1 MSFEEG
7 GDLASFAAI
16 AESTIANKEVSAET
30 VEEATDATKNQETTE
45 TKVEQE
51 AANNESSEEVTADPA
66 PTDQSEKTTEAGNSE
81 EVPEAAET
89 TENSTVQL
97 TSEQQRTYANLQP
110 IFLAMEMGQDAVQV
124 SQGEEQHQEA
134 TGSTTEEIEQQQQ
147 QAFIATSS
155 EHFTQSSQAASMLL
169 SNVVTTSGTEPPASL
184 ASILQ
189 DVVSGMQSGAGSVP
203 AAIITDPNSGSGSFL
218 IVNQNGVP
226 IVRPV
231 LVSNLPAGGVGP
243 GGAVSV
249 SAETLQVLTAGLHT
263 VDDGS
268 GGGQETV
275 TVDVGATEAEGATA
289 ATGEL
294 PVEATVDIG
303 ADAVAMV
310 AGAQTVSQAVTH
322 SGADLDEGEEAA
334 AALQKPMVAT
344 RNPTGKRKLSDGPRV
359 CGQCNK
365 SFKYPSDLKKHLQ
378 IHTDIKKFKCDD
390 CGRFFR
396 RLHQLN
402 VHQRIHSG
410 EKPYVCNRCGMAF
423 RHDSTVTMHIRTRH
437 DHLRPF
443 KCDECGSLF
452 GRLSHLKKH
461 IRKVCGDN
469 KNKEKPIAQCR
480 FCEVTF
486 PTKGDLRKHLLTCE
500 KKEAK
505 VKAKE
510 VTLHICD
517 ICNKEFASP
526 YNLRRHQLTHT
537 DEKPYQC
544 EVCNRQ
550 FKEKSS
556 LTKHIKRKHT
566 GVDQGSQTDETGE
579 QEDGYV
585 NVDVIA
591 ESAAASGVTM
601 ETEETVEAG
610 IAGESVEE
618 TSTVDASSL
627 IVADSQ
633 GGGQQVTEVV
643 QASGEV
649 EMATVELSLA
659 NGASG
664 HSHDASALQA
674 AVEALVSAS
683 QHQLAGAQEPMEE
696 GEASTGKEIFEG
708 VTSQD
713 AEGAAALMAV
723 YVPEVKPTEVNLQVE
738 YVQTTTE
745 GDQEMT
751 TTTAAA
757 TEEES

>member
-16 AESTIANKEVSAET
+16 AESTIASKEDEPTELAPKGEEDGQSSKEEEGATNQSSIDDTKNEKNA
-30 VEEATDATKNQETTE
+30 EEASCN
-45 TKVEQE
+45 
-51 AANNESSEEVTADPA
+51 
-66 PTDQSEKTTEAGNSE
+66 TEAISE
-81 EVPEAAET
+81 T
-89 TENSTVQL
+89 DGTSVQL
-97 TSEQQRTYANLQP
+97 TSEQERTYANLQP

-124 SQGEEQHQEA
+124 HQTEEQQHQEG
-134 TGSTTEEIEQQQQ
+134 TPEEMEQRQT
-147 QAFIATSS
+147 AFIATTS
-155 EHFTQSSQAASMLL
+155 EFTNTTQAASMLL
-169 SNVVTTSGTEPPASL
+169 SNVTTTGAEPPASL

-189 DVVSGMQSGAGSVP
+189 DVVSGMQSSSGSVP
-203 AAIITDPNSGSGSFL
+203 AAIITDPSSSSGSFL

-231 LVSNLPAGGVGP
+231 LVSNLPGGGVGAS
-243 GGAVSV
+243 GAVSV
-249 SAETLQVLTAGLHT
+249 SAETLQVLTAGLQA
-263 VDDGS
+263 VDDGTAGS
-268 GGGQETV
+268 AQETV
-275 TVDVGATEAEGATA
+275 AVDVGASTEGTSAG
-289 ATGEL
+289 GEL
-294 PVEATVDIG
+294 SVEATVDIG
-303 ADAVAMV
+303 GD
-310 AGAQTVSQAVTH
+310 TVTLVGGTQAVTQAVGDATTGLE
-322 SGADLDEGEEAA
+322 GAHEETAA
-334 AALQKPMVAT
+334 MQKPVAT
-344 RNPTGKRKLSDGPRV
+344 RTPTGKRKLSDGPRV
-359 CGQCNK
+359 CEQCNK

-410 EKPYVCNRCGMAF
+410 EKPYICPRCGMAF

-480 FCEVTF
+480 FCDVTF
-486 PTKGDLRKHLLTCE
+486 PTKGDLRKHLLNCE

-510 VTLHICD
+510 VTLHICE

-544 EVCNRQ
+544 DVCNRQ

-618 TSTVDASSL
+618 ASTVDASSL
-627 IVADSQ
+627 MSEGQ
-633 GGGQQVTEVV
+633 GNAEQVTEVV

-659 NGASG
+659 NAAAAAAAST

-683 QHQLAGAQEPMEE
+683 QHQMPGAQEAMEE
-696 GEASTGKEIFEG
+696 EEDSSSGKEIFDG

-723 YVPEVKPTEVNLQVE
+723 YVPEVKQTEVNLQVE
-738 YVQTTTE
+738 YVQTTE
-745 GDQEMT
+745 EDQEMVD
-751 TTTAAA
+751 
-757 TEEES
+757 EEEN

>member
-16 AESTIANKEVSAET
+16 AESTIASKEDEPSELAPKG
-30 VEEATDATKNQETTE
+30 EEDGQSSKEEEGAT
-45 TKVEQE
+45 
-51 AANNESSEEVTADPA
+51 NESSIEDTKNEKNAEEA
-66 PTDQSEKTTEAGNSE
+66 SCNTEAISE
-81 EVPEAAET
+81 T
-89 TENSTVQL
+89 DGTSVQL
-97 TSEQQRTYANLQP
+97 TSEQERTYANLQP

-124 SQGEEQHQEA
+124 HQTEEQQHQE
-134 TGSTTEEIEQQQQ
+134 GTTEEMEQRQT
-147 QAFIATSS
+147 AFIATTS
-155 EHFTQSSQAASMLL
+155 EFTNTTQAASMLL
-169 SNVVTTSGTEPPASL
+169 SNVTTTGAEPPASL

-189 DVVSGMQSGAGSVP
+189 DVVSGMQSSSGSVP
-203 AAIITDPNSGSGSFL
+203 AAIITDPSSSSGSFL

-231 LVSNLPAGGVGP
+231 LVSNLPGGGVGAS
-243 GGAVSV
+243 GAVSV
-249 SAETLQVLTAGLHT
+249 SAETLQVLTAGLQA
-263 VDDGS
+263 VDDGTAGS
-268 GGGQETV
+268 AQETV
-275 TVDVGATEAEGATA
+275 AVDVGASTEGTSAG
-289 ATGEL
+289 GEL
-294 PVEATVDIG
+294 SVEATVDIG
-303 ADAVAMV
+303 GD
-310 AGAQTVSQAVTH
+310 TVTLVGGTQAVTQAVGDATTGLE
-322 SGADLDEGEEAA
+322 GAHEETAA
-334 AALQKPMVAT
+334 MQKPVAT
-344 RNPTGKRKLSDGPRV
+344 RTPTGKRKLSDGPRV
-359 CGQCNK
+359 CEQCNK

-410 EKPYVCNRCGMAF
+410 EKPYICNRCGMAF

-480 FCEVTF
+480 FCDVTF
-486 PTKGDLRKHLLTCE
+486 PTKGDLRKHLLNCE

-510 VTLHICD
+510 VTLHICET
-517 ICNKEFASP
+517 CNKEFASP

-544 EVCNRQ
+544 DVCNRQ

-610 IAGESVEE
+610 IAGEGVEE
-618 TSTVDASSL
+618 ASTVDASSL
-627 IVADSQ
+627 MSEGQ
-633 GGGQQVTEVV
+633 GNAEQVTEVV

-659 NGASG
+659 NAAAAAAAST

-683 QHQLAGAQEPMEE
+683 QHQMPGAQEAMEE
-696 GEASTGKEIFEG
+696 EEDSSSGKEIFDG

-723 YVPEVKPTEVNLQVE
+723 YVPEVKQTEVNLQVE
-738 YVQTTTE
+738 YVQTTE
-745 GDQEMT
+745 EDQEMVD
-751 TTTAAA
+751 
-757 TEEES
+757 EEEN

>member
-16 AESTIANKEVSAET
+16 AESTIASKEDEPTELAPKGEEDGQSSKEEEGATNESGIDDT
-30 VEEATDATKNQETTE
+30 KNEKNAEEASCN
-45 TKVEQE
+45 
-51 AANNESSEEVTADPA
+51 
-66 PTDQSEKTTEAGNSE
+66 TEAISE
-81 EVPEAAET
+81 T
-89 TENSTVQL
+89 DGTSVQL
-97 TSEQQRTYANLQP
+97 TSEQERTYANLQP

-124 SQGEEQHQEA
+124 NQTEEQQHQE
-134 TGSTTEEIEQQQQ
+134 GTTEEMEQRQT
-147 QAFIATSS
+147 AFIATTS
-155 EHFTQSSQAASMLL
+155 EFTNTTQAASMLL
-169 SNVVTTSGTEPPASL
+169 SNVTTTGAEPPASL

-189 DVVSGMQSGAGSVP
+189 DVVSGMQSSSGSVP
-203 AAIITDPNSGSGSFL
+203 AAIITDPSSSSGSFL

-231 LVSNLPAGGVGP
+231 LVSNLPGGGVGAS
-243 GGAVSV
+243 GAVSV
-249 SAETLQVLTAGLHT
+249 SAETLQVLTAGLQA
-263 VDDGS
+263 VDDGTAGS
-268 GGGQETV
+268 AQETV
-275 TVDVGATEAEGATA
+275 AVDVGASTEGTSAG
-289 ATGEL
+289 GEL
-294 PVEATVDIG
+294 SVEATVDIG
-303 ADAVAMV
+303 GD
-310 AGAQTVSQAVTH
+310 TVTLVGGTQAVTQAVGDATTGLE
-322 SGADLDEGEEAA
+322 GAHEETAA
-334 AALQKPMVAT
+334 MQKPVAT
-344 RNPTGKRKLSDGPRV
+344 RTPTGKRKLSDGPRV
-359 CGQCNK
+359 CEQCNK

-443 KCDECGSLF
+443 KCNECGSLF

-480 FCEVTF
+480 FCDVTF
-486 PTKGDLRKHLLTCE
+486 PTKGDLRKHLLNCE

-510 VTLHICD
+510 VTLHICET
-517 ICNKEFASP
+517 CNKEFASP

-544 EVCNRQ
+544 DVCNRQ

-618 TSTVDASSL
+618 ASTVDASSL
-627 IVADSQ
+627 MSEGQ
-633 GGGQQVTEVV
+633 GNAEQVTEVV

-659 NGASG
+659 NAAAAAAASS

-683 QHQLAGAQEPMEE
+683 QHQMPGAQEAMEE
-696 GEASTGKEIFEG
+696 EEDSSSGKEIFDG

-723 YVPEVKPTEVNLQVE
+723 YVPEVKQTEVNLQVE
-738 YVQTTTE
+738 YVQTTE
-745 GDQEMT
+745 EDQEMVD
-751 TTTAAA
+751 
-757 TEEES
+757 EEEN

>member
-1 MSFEEG
+1 MIQKNEKN
-7 GDLASFAAI
+7 A
-16 AESTIANKEVSAET
+16 
-30 VEEATDATKNQETTE
+30 EEASCN
-45 TKVEQE
+45 
-51 AANNESSEEVTADPA
+51 
-66 PTDQSEKTTEAGNSE
+66 TEAISE
-81 EVPEAAET
+81 T
-89 TENSTVQL
+89 DGTSVQL
-97 TSEQQRTYANLQP
+97 TSEQERTYANLQP

-124 SQGEEQHQEA
+124 NQTEEQQHQE
-134 TGSTTEEIEQQQQ
+134 GTTEEMEQRQT
-147 QAFIATSS
+147 AFIATTS
-155 EHFTQSSQAASMLL
+155 EFTNTTQAASMLL
-169 SNVVTTSGTEPPASL
+169 SNVTTTGAEPPASL

-189 DVVSGMQSGAGSVP
+189 DVVSGMQSSSGSVP
-203 AAIITDPNSGSGSFL
+203 AAIITDPSSSSGSFL

-231 LVSNLPAGGVGP
+231 LVSNLPGGGVGAS
-243 GGAVSV
+243 GAVSV
-249 SAETLQVLTAGLHT
+249 SAETLQVLTAGLQA
-263 VDDGS
+263 VDDGTAGS
-268 GGGQETV
+268 AQETV
-275 TVDVGATEAEGATA
+275 AVDVGTSTEGTSAG
-289 ATGEL
+289 GEL
-294 PVEATVDIG
+294 SVEATVDIG
-303 ADAVAMV
+303 GD
-310 AGAQTVSQAVTH
+310 TVTLVGGTQAVTQAVGDATTGLE
-322 SGADLDEGEEAA
+322 GAHEETAA
-334 AALQKPMVAT
+334 MQKPVAT
-344 RNPTGKRKLSDGPRV
+344 RTPTGKRKLSDGPRV
-359 CGQCNK
+359 CEQCNK

-443 KCDECGSLF
+443 KCNECGSLF

-480 FCEVTF
+480 FCDVTF
-486 PTKGDLRKHLLTCE
+486 PTKGDLRKHLLNCE

-510 VTLHICD
+510 VTLHICET
-517 ICNKEFASP
+517 CNKEFASP

-544 EVCNRQ
+544 DVCNRQ

-618 TSTVDASSL
+618 ASTVDASSL
-627 IVADSQ
+627 MSEGQ
-633 GGGQQVTEVV
+633 GNAEQVTEVV

-659 NGASG
+659 NAAAAAAASS

-683 QHQLAGAQEPMEE
+683 QHQMPGAQEAMEE
-696 GEASTGKEIFEG
+696 EEDSSSGKEIFDG

-723 YVPEVKPTEVNLQVE
+723 YVPEVKQTEVNLQVE
-738 YVQTTTE
+738 YVQTTE
-745 GDQEMT
+745 EDQEMVD
-751 TTTAAA
+751 
-757 TEEES
+757 EEEN

>member
-16 AESTIANKEVSAET
+16 AESTIASKEDEPTELAPKG
-30 VEEATDATKNQETTE
+30 EEDGQSSKEEEGAT
-45 TKVEQE
+45 
-51 AANNESSEEVTADPA
+51 NESSIDDTKNEKNAEEA
-66 PTDQSEKTTEAGNSE
+66 SCNTEAISE
-81 EVPEAAET
+81 T
-89 TENSTVQL
+89 DGTSVQL
-97 TSEQQRTYANLQP
+97 TSEQERTYANLQP

-124 SQGEEQHQEA
+124 HQTEEQQHQEG
-134 TGSTTEEIEQQQQ
+134 TPEEMEQRQT
-147 QAFIATSS
+147 AFIATTS
-155 EHFTQSSQAASMLL
+155 EFTNTTQAASMLL
-169 SNVVTTSGTEPPASL
+169 SNVTTTGAEPPASL

-189 DVVSGMQSGAGSVP
+189 DVVSGMQSSSGSVP
-203 AAIITDPNSGSGSFL
+203 AAIITDPSSSSGSFL

-231 LVSNLPAGGVGP
+231 LVSNLPGGGVGAS
-243 GGAVSV
+243 GAVSV
-249 SAETLQVLTAGLHT
+249 SAETLQVLTAGLQA
-263 VDDGS
+263 VDDGTAGS
-268 GGGQETV
+268 AQETV
-275 TVDVGATEAEGATA
+275 AVDVGASTDGTSAG
-289 ATGEL
+289 GEL
-294 PVEATVDIG
+294 SVEATVDIG
-303 ADAVAMV
+303 GD
-310 AGAQTVSQAVTH
+310 TVTLVGGTQAVTQAVGDATTGLE
-322 SGADLDEGEEAA
+322 GAHEETAA
-334 AALQKPMVAT
+334 MQKPVAT
-344 RNPTGKRKLSDGPRV
+344 RTPTGKRKLSDGPRV
-359 CGQCNK
+359 CEQCNK

-410 EKPYVCNRCGMAF
+410 EKPYICPRCGMAF

-480 FCEVTF
+480 FCDVTF
-486 PTKGDLRKHLLTCE
+486 PTKGDLRKHLLNCE

-510 VTLHICD
+510 VTLHICE

-544 EVCNRQ
+544 DVCNRQ

-618 TSTVDASSL
+618 ASTVDASSL
-627 IVADSQ
+627 MSEGQ
-633 GGGQQVTEVV
+633 GNAEQVTEVV

-659 NGASG
+659 NAAAAAAAST

-683 QHQLAGAQEPMEE
+683 QHQMPGAQEAMEE
-696 GEASTGKEIFEG
+696 EEDSSSGKEIFDG

-723 YVPEVKPTEVNLQVE
+723 YVPEVKQTEVNLQVE
-738 YVQTTTE
+738 YVQTTE
-745 GDQEMT
+745 EDQEMVD
-751 TTTAAA
+751 
-757 TEEES
+757 EEEN

>member
-16 AESTIANKEVSAET
+16 AESTIASKEDEPTELAPKG
-30 VEEATDATKNQETTE
+30 EEDGQSSKEEEGAT
-45 TKVEQE
+45 
-51 AANNESSEEVTADPA
+51 NESSIDDTKNEKNAEEA
-66 PTDQSEKTTEAGNSE
+66 SCNTEAISE
-81 EVPEAAET
+81 T
-89 TENSTVQL
+89 DGTSVQL
-97 TSEQQRTYANLQP
+97 TSEQERTYANLQP

-124 SQGEEQHQEA
+124 NQTEEQQHQE
-134 TGSTTEEIEQQQQ
+134 GTTEEMEQRQT
-147 QAFIATSS
+147 AFIATTS
-155 EHFTQSSQAASMLL
+155 EFTNTTQAASMLL
-169 SNVVTTSGTEPPASL
+169 SNVATTGAEPPASL

-189 DVVSGMQSGAGSVP
+189 DVVSGMQSSSGSVP
-203 AAIITDPNSGSGSFL
+203 AAIITDPSSSSGSFL

-231 LVSNLPAGGVGP
+231 LVSNLPGGGVGAS
-243 GGAVSV
+243 GAVSV
-249 SAETLQVLTAGLHT
+249 SAETLQVLTAGLQA
-263 VDDGS
+263 VDDGTAAS
-268 GGGQETV
+268 AQETV
-275 TVDVGATEAEGATA
+275 AVDVGASTEGTSAG
-289 ATGEL
+289 GEL
-294 PVEATVDIG
+294 SVEATVDIG
-303 ADAVAMV
+303 GD
-310 AGAQTVSQAVTH
+310 TVTLVGGTQAVTQAVGDATTGLE
-322 SGADLDEGEEAA
+322 GAHEETAA
-334 AALQKPMVAT
+334 MQKPVAT
-344 RNPTGKRKLSDGPRV
+344 RTPTGKRKLSDGPRV
-359 CGQCNK
+359 CEQCNK

-410 EKPYVCNRCGMAF
+410 EKPYICPRCGMAF

-480 FCEVTF
+480 FCDVTF
-486 PTKGDLRKHLLTCE
+486 PTKGDLRKHLLNCE

-510 VTLHICD
+510 VTLHICET
-517 ICNKEFASP
+517 CNKEFASP

-544 EVCNRQ
+544 DVCNRQ

-618 TSTVDASSL
+618 ASTVDASSL
-627 IVADSQ
+627 MSEGQ
-633 GGGQQVTEVV
+633 GNAEQVTEVV

-659 NGASG
+659 NAAAAAAASS

-683 QHQLAGAQEPMEE
+683 QHQMPGAQEAMEE
-696 GEASTGKEIFEG
+696 EEDSSSGKEIFDG

-723 YVPEVKPTEVNLQVE
+723 YVPEVKQTEVNLQVE
-738 YVQTTTE
+738 YVQTTE
-745 GDQEMT
+745 EDQEMVD
-751 TTTAAA
+751 
-757 TEEES
+757 EEEN

>member
-16 AESTIANKEVSAET
+16 AESTIASKEDEPSELAPKG
-30 VEEATDATKNQETTE
+30 EEDGQSSKEEEGAT
-45 TKVEQE
+45 
-51 AANNESSEEVTADPA
+51 NESSIDDTKNEKNAEEA
-66 PTDQSEKTTEAGNSE
+66 SCNTEAISE
-81 EVPEAAET
+81 T
-89 TENSTVQL
+89 DGTSVQL
-97 TSEQQRTYANLQP
+97 TSEQERTYANLQP

-124 SQGEEQHQEA
+124 HQTEEQQHQEG
-134 TGSTTEEIEQQQQ
+134 TPEEMEQRQT
-147 QAFIATSS
+147 AFIATTS
-155 EHFTQSSQAASMLL
+155 EFTNTTQAASMLL
-169 SNVVTTSGTEPPASL
+169 SNVTTTGAEPPASL

-189 DVVSGMQSGAGSVP
+189 DVVSGMQSSSGSVP
-203 AAIITDPNSGSGSFL
+203 AAIITDPSSSSGSFL

-231 LVSNLPAGGVGP
+231 LVSNLPGGGVGAS
-243 GGAVSV
+243 GAVSV
-249 SAETLQVLTAGLHT
+249 SAETLQVLTAGLQA
-263 VDDGS
+263 VDDGTAGS
-268 GGGQETV
+268 AQETV
-275 TVDVGATEAEGATA
+275 AVDVGASTEGTSAG
-289 ATGEL
+289 GEL
-294 PVEATVDIG
+294 SVEATVDIG
-303 ADAVAMV
+303 GD
-310 AGAQTVSQAVTH
+310 TVTLVGGTQAVTQAV
-322 SGADLDEGEEAA
+322 GDATTGLEGSHEETAA
-334 AALQKPMVAT
+334 MQKPVAT
-344 RNPTGKRKLSDGPRV
+344 RTPTGKRKLSDGPRV
-359 CGQCNK
+359 CEQCNK

-410 EKPYVCNRCGMAF
+410 EKPYICPRCGMAF

-480 FCEVTF
+480 FCDVTF
-486 PTKGDLRKHLLTCE
+486 PTKGDLRKHLLNCE

-510 VTLHICD
+510 VTLHICET
-517 ICNKEFASP
+517 CNKEFASP

-544 EVCNRQ
+544 DVCNRQ

-618 TSTVDASSL
+618 ASTVDASSL
-627 IVADSQ
+627 MSEGQ
-633 GGGQQVTEVV
+633 GNAEQVTEVV

-659 NGASG
+659 NAAAAAAAST

-683 QHQLAGAQEPMEE
+683 QHQMPGAQEAMEE
-696 GEASTGKEIFEG
+696 EEDSSSGKEIFDG

-723 YVPEVKPTEVNLQVE
+723 YVPEVKQTEVNLQVE
-738 YVQTTTE
+738 YVQTTE
-745 GDQEMT
+745 EDQEMVD
-751 TTTAAA
+751 
-757 TEEES
+757 EEEN

>member
-16 AESTIANKEVSAET
+16 AESTIASKEDEPAELAPKG
-30 VEEATDATKNQETTE
+30 EEDGQSSKEEEGAT
-45 TKVEQE
+45 
-51 AANNESSEEVTADPA
+51 NESSIDDTKNEKNAEEA
-66 PTDQSEKTTEAGNSE
+66 SCNTEAISE
-81 EVPEAAET
+81 T
-89 TENSTVQL
+89 DGTSVQL
-97 TSEQQRTYANLQP
+97 TSEQERTYANLQP

-124 SQGEEQHQEA
+124 NQTEEQQHQE
-134 TGSTTEEIEQQQQ
+134 GTTEEMEQRQT
-147 QAFIATSS
+147 AFIATTS
-155 EHFTQSSQAASMLL
+155 EFTNTTQAASMLL
-169 SNVVTTSGTEPPASL
+169 SNVTTTGAEPPASL

-189 DVVSGMQSGAGSVP
+189 DVVSGMQSSSGSVP
-203 AAIITDPNSGSGSFL
+203 AAIITDPSSSSGSFL

-231 LVSNLPAGGVGP
+231 LVSNLPGGGVGAS
-243 GGAVSV
+243 GAVSV
-249 SAETLQVLTAGLHT
+249 SAETLQVLTAGLQA
-263 VDDGS
+263 VDDGTAGS
-268 GGGQETV
+268 AQETV
-275 TVDVGATEAEGATA
+275 AVDVGASTDGTSAG
-289 ATGEL
+289 GEL
-294 PVEATVDIG
+294 SVEATVDIG
-303 ADAVAMV
+303 GD
-310 AGAQTVSQAVTH
+310 TVTLVGGTQAVTQAVGDATTGLE
-322 SGADLDEGEEAA
+322 GAHEETAA
-334 AALQKPMVAT
+334 MQKPVAT
-344 RNPTGKRKLSDGPRV
+344 RTPTGKRKLSDGPRV
-359 CGQCNK
+359 CEQCNK

-480 FCEVTF
+480 FCDVTF
-486 PTKGDLRKHLLTCE
+486 PTKGDLRKHLLNCE

-510 VTLHICD
+510 VTLHICE

-544 EVCNRQ
+544 DVCNRQ

-618 TSTVDASSL
+618 ASTVDASSL
-627 IVADSQ
+627 MSEGQ
-633 GGGQQVTEVV
+633 GNAEQVTEVV

-659 NGASG
+659 NAAAAAAAST

-683 QHQLAGAQEPMEE
+683 QHQMPGAQEAMEE
-696 GEASTGKEIFEG
+696 EEDSSSGKEIFDG

-723 YVPEVKPTEVNLQVE
+723 YVPEVKQTEVNLQVE
-738 YVQTTTE
+738 YVQTTE
-745 GDQEMT
+745 EDQEMVD
-751 TTTAAA
+751 
-757 TEEES
+757 EEEN

>member
-16 AESTIANKEVSAET
+16 AESTIASKEDEPTELAPKGEEDGQSSKEEEGATNESGIDDT
-30 VEEATDATKNQETTE
+30 KNEKNAEEASCN
-45 TKVEQE
+45 
-51 AANNESSEEVTADPA
+51 
-66 PTDQSEKTTEAGNSE
+66 TEAISE
-81 EVPEAAET
+81 T
-89 TENSTVQL
+89 DGTSVQL
-97 TSEQQRTYANLQP
+97 TSEQERTYANLQP

-124 SQGEEQHQEA
+124 NQTEEQQHQE
-134 TGSTTEEIEQQQQ
+134 GTTEEMEQRQT
-147 QAFIATSS
+147 AFIATTS
-155 EHFTQSSQAASMLL
+155 EFTNTTQAASMLL
-169 SNVVTTSGTEPPASL
+169 SNVTTTGAEPPASL

-189 DVVSGMQSGAGSVP
+189 DVVSGMQSSSGSVP
-203 AAIITDPNSGSGSFL
+203 AAIITDPSSSSGSFL

-231 LVSNLPAGGVGP
+231 LVSNLPGGGVGAS
-243 GGAVSV
+243 GAVSV
-249 SAETLQVLTAGLHT
+249 SAETLQVLTAGLQA
-263 VDDGS
+263 VDDGTAGS
-268 GGGQETV
+268 AQETV
-275 TVDVGATEAEGATA
+275 AVDVGASTEGTSAG
-289 ATGEL
+289 GEL
-294 PVEATVDIG
+294 SVEATVDIG
-303 ADAVAMV
+303 GD
-310 AGAQTVSQAVTH
+310 TVTLVGGTQAVTQAVGDATTGLE
-322 SGADLDEGEEAA
+322 GAHEETAA
-334 AALQKPMVAT
+334 MQKPVAT
-344 RNPTGKRKLSDGPRV
+344 RTPTGKRKLSDGPRV
-359 CGQCNK
+359 CEQCNK

-480 FCEVTF
+480 FCDVTF
-486 PTKGDLRKHLLTCE
+486 PTKGDLRKHLLNCE

-510 VTLHICD
+510 VTLHICET
-517 ICNKEFASP
+517 CNKEFASP

-544 EVCNRQ
+544 DVCNRQ

-618 TSTVDASSL
+618 ASTVDASSL
-627 IVADSQ
+627 MSEGQ
-633 GGGQQVTEVV
+633 GNAEQVTEVV

-659 NGASG
+659 NAAAAAAASS

-683 QHQLAGAQEPMEE
+683 QHQMPGAQEAMEE
-696 GEASTGKEIFEG
+696 EEDSSSGKEIFDG

-723 YVPEVKPTEVNLQVE
+723 YVPEVKQTEVNLQVE
-738 YVQTTTE
+738 YVQTTE
-745 GDQEMT
+745 EDQEMVD
-751 TTTAAA
+751 
-757 TEEES
+757 EEEN

>member
-1 MSFEEG
+1 MSTIFTEKSLNMSFEEG

-16 AESTIANKEVSAET
+16 AESTIASKEDEPTELAPKG
-30 VEEATDATKNQETTE
+30 EEDGQSSKEEEGAT
-45 TKVEQE
+45 
-51 AANNESSEEVTADPA
+51 NESSIDDTKNEKNAEEA
-66 PTDQSEKTTEAGNSE
+66 SCNTEAISE
-81 EVPEAAET
+81 T
-89 TENSTVQL
+89 DGTSVQL
-97 TSEQQRTYANLQP
+97 TSEQERTYANLQP

-124 SQGEEQHQEA
+124 HQTEEQQHQEG
-134 TGSTTEEIEQQQQ
+134 TPEEMEQRQT
-147 QAFIATSS
+147 AFIATTS
-155 EHFTQSSQAASMLL
+155 EFTNTTQAASMLL
-169 SNVVTTSGTEPPASL
+169 SNVTTTGAEPPASL

-189 DVVSGMQSGAGSVP
+189 DVVSGMQSSSGSVP
-203 AAIITDPNSGSGSFL
+203 AAIITDPSSSSGSFL

-231 LVSNLPAGGVGP
+231 LVSNLPGGGVGAS
-243 GGAVSV
+243 GAVSV
-249 SAETLQVLTAGLHT
+249 SAETLQVLTAGLQA
-263 VDDGS
+263 VDDGTAGS
-268 GGGQETV
+268 AQETV
-275 TVDVGATEAEGATA
+275 AVDVGASSEGTSAG
-289 ATGEL
+289 GEL
-294 PVEATVDIG
+294 SVEATVDIG
-303 ADAVAMV
+303 GD
-310 AGAQTVSQAVTH
+310 TVTLVGGTQAVTQAVGDATTGLE
-322 SGADLDEGEEAA
+322 GAHEETAA
-334 AALQKPMVAT
+334 MQKPVAT
-344 RNPTGKRKLSDGPRV
+344 RTPTGKRKLSDGPRV
-359 CGQCNK
+359 CEQCNK

-410 EKPYVCNRCGMAF
+410 EKPYICPRCGMAF

-480 FCEVTF
+480 FCDVTF
-486 PTKGDLRKHLLTCE
+486 PTKGDLRKHLLNCE

-510 VTLHICD
+510 VTLHICE

-544 EVCNRQ
+544 DVCNRQ

-618 TSTVDASSL
+618 ASTVDASSL
-627 IVADSQ
+627 MSEGQ
-633 GGGQQVTEVV
+633 GNAEQVTEVV

-659 NGASG
+659 NAAAAAAAST

-683 QHQLAGAQEPMEE
+683 QHQMPGAQEAMEE
-696 GEASTGKEIFEG
+696 EEDSSSGKEIFDG

-723 YVPEVKPTEVNLQVE
+723 YVPEVKQTEVNLQVE
-738 YVQTTTE
+738 YVQTTE
-745 GDQEMT
+745 EDQEMVD
-751 TTTAAA
+751 
-757 TEEES
+757 EEEN

>member
-1 MSFEEG
+1 MSFEDG

-16 AESTIANKEVSAET
+16 AESAIANKEEETAEAKEEPQEIKEEDAT
-30 VEEATDATKNQETTE
+30 NNVGSNASEPSEPAAAEATD
-45 TKVEQE
+45 
-51 AANNESSEEVTADPA
+51 SSTA
-66 PTDQSEKTTEAGNSE
+66 E
-81 EVPEAAET
+81 
-89 TENSTVQL
+89 L

-110 IFLAMEMGQDAVQV
+110 IFLAMEMGQEAVNQE
-124 SQGEEQHQEA
+124 QGQE
-134 TGSTTEEIEQQQQ
+134 STTVEIGQQQTTY
-147 QAFIATSS
+147 IATTS
-155 EHFTQSSQAASMLL
+155 EQFTQPSQATSMLL
-169 SNVVTTSGTEPPASL
+169 TSAATSGAETPASL

-231 LVSNLPAGGVGP
+231 LVSNLPAGGVGQ
-243 GGAVSV
+243 GNAVSV

-268 GGGQETV
+268 AGSGQETV
-275 TVDVGATEAEGATA
+275 TVDVGAEAEGSSGA
-289 ATGEL
+289 GEL
-294 PVEATVDIG
+294 SVEATVDIG
-303 ADAVAMV
+303 ADTVAVV
-310 AGAQTVSQAVTH
+310 AGAQAVTQGDN
-322 SGADLDEGEEAA
+322 GAELEEGEETVGV
-334 AALQKPMVAT
+334 QKPIAA
-344 RNPTGKRKLSDGPRV
+344 RAPTGKRKLSDGPRV
-359 CGQCNK
+359 CEQCNK

-378 IHTDIKKFKCDD
+378 IHTDIKKFKCED

-410 EKPYVCNRCGMAF
+410 EKPYVCPRCGMAF

-443 KCDECGSLF
+443 KCEVCGNLF

-480 FCEVTF
+480 FCDVTF
-486 PTKGDLRKHLLTCE
+486 STKGDLRKHLLNCE

-510 VTLHICD
+510 VTLHICET
-517 ICNKEFASP
+517 CNKEFASP

-591 ESAAASGVTM
+591 ESAAVSGVTM

-610 IAGESVEE
+610 IAAETVEGA
-618 TSTVDASSL
+618 STVDASSL
-627 IVADSQ
+627 IPGEEEEEEEAQ
-633 GGGQQVTEVV
+633 GGAQQVTEVV

-649 EMATVELSLA
+649 EMATVELQLA
-659 NGASG
+659 NAAAGTA

-683 QHQLAGAQEPMEE
+683 QHQIAGVTQETMEE
-696 GEASTGKEIFEG
+696 DSSAGKEIFEG

-723 YVPEVKPTEVNLQVE
+723 YVPEVKQAEVNLELVNVDGSKME
-738 YVQTTTE
+738 YVETTEE
-745 GDQEMT
+745 GDQEMP
-751 TTTAAA
+751 AEVG
-757 TEEES
+757 EEES

>member
-16 AESTIANKEVSAET
+16 AESTIASKEDEPTELAPKG
-30 VEEATDATKNQETTE
+30 EEDGQSSKEEEGAT
-45 TKVEQE
+45 
-51 AANNESSEEVTADPA
+51 NESSIDDTKNEKNAEEA
-66 PTDQSEKTTEAGNSE
+66 SCNTEAISE
-81 EVPEAAET
+81 T
-89 TENSTVQL
+89 DGTSVQL
-97 TSEQQRTYANLQP
+97 TSEQERTYANLQP

-124 SQGEEQHQEA
+124 NQTEEQQHQE
-134 TGSTTEEIEQQQQ
+134 GTTEEMEQRQT
-147 QAFIATSS
+147 AFIATTS
-155 EHFTQSSQAASMLL
+155 EFTNTTQAASMLL
-169 SNVVTTSGTEPPASL
+169 SNVTTTGAEPPASL

-189 DVVSGMQSGAGSVP
+189 DVVSGMQSSSGSVP
-203 AAIITDPNSGSGSFL
+203 AAIITDPSSSSGSFL

-231 LVSNLPAGGVGP
+231 LVSNLPGGGVGAS
-243 GGAVSV
+243 GAVSV
-249 SAETLQVLTAGLHT
+249 SAETLQVLTAGLQA
-263 VDDGS
+263 VDDGTAGS
-268 GGGQETV
+268 AQETV
-275 TVDVGATEAEGATA
+275 AVDVGGSTEGTSAG
-289 ATGEL
+289 GEL
-294 PVEATVDIG
+294 SVEATVDIG
-303 ADAVAMV
+303 GD
-310 AGAQTVSQAVTH
+310 TVTLVGGTQAVTQAVGDATTGLE
-322 SGADLDEGEEAA
+322 GAHEETAA
-334 AALQKPMVAT
+334 MQKPVAT
-344 RNPTGKRKLSDGPRV
+344 RTPTGKRKLSDGPRV
-359 CGQCNK
+359 CEQCNK

-410 EKPYVCNRCGMAF
+410 EKPYICPRCGMAF

-480 FCEVTF
+480 FCDVTF
-486 PTKGDLRKHLLTCE
+486 PTKGDLRKHLLNCE

-510 VTLHICD
+510 VTLHICET
-517 ICNKEFASP
+517 CNKEFASP

-544 EVCNRQ
+544 DVCNRQ

-618 TSTVDASSL
+618 ASTVDASSL
-627 IVADSQ
+627 MSEGQ
-633 GGGQQVTEVV
+633 GNAEQVTEVV

-659 NGASG
+659 NAAAAAAAST

-683 QHQLAGAQEPMEE
+683 QHQMPGAQEAMEE
-696 GEASTGKEIFEG
+696 EEDSSSGKEIFDG

-723 YVPEVKPTEVNLQVE
+723 YVPEVKQTEVNLQVE
-738 YVQTTTE
+738 YVQTTE
-745 GDQEMT
+745 EDQEMVD
-751 TTTAAA
+751 
-757 TEEES
+757 EEEN

>member
-16 AESTIANKEVSAET
+16 AESTIASKEDEPSELAPKG
-30 VEEATDATKNQETTE
+30 EEDGQSSKEEEGAT
-45 TKVEQE
+45 
-51 AANNESSEEVTADPA
+51 NESSIDDTKNEKNAEEA
-66 PTDQSEKTTEAGNSE
+66 SCNTEAISE
-81 EVPEAAET
+81 T
-89 TENSTVQL
+89 DGTSVQL
-97 TSEQQRTYANLQP
+97 TSEQERTYANLQP

-124 SQGEEQHQEA
+124 HQTEEQQHQEG
-134 TGSTTEEIEQQQQ
+134 TPEEMEQRQT
-147 QAFIATSS
+147 AFIATTS
-155 EHFTQSSQAASMLL
+155 EFTNTTQAASMLL
-169 SNVVTTSGTEPPASL
+169 SNVTTTGAEPPASL

-189 DVVSGMQSGAGSVP
+189 DVVSGMQSSSGSVP
-203 AAIITDPNSGSGSFL
+203 AAIITDPSSSSGSFL

-231 LVSNLPAGGVGP
+231 LVSNLPGGGVGAS
-243 GGAVSV
+243 GAVSV
-249 SAETLQVLTAGLHT
+249 SAETLQVLTAGLQA
-263 VDDGS
+263 VDDGTAGS
-268 GGGQETV
+268 AQETV
-275 TVDVGATEAEGATA
+275 AVDVGASTEGTSAG
-289 ATGEL
+289 GEL
-294 PVEATVDIG
+294 SVEATVDIG
-303 ADAVAMV
+303 GD
-310 AGAQTVSQAVTH
+310 TVTLVGGTQAVTQAV
-322 SGADLDEGEEAA
+322 GDATTGLEGSHEETAA
-334 AALQKPMVAT
+334 MQKPVAT
-344 RNPTGKRKLSDGPRV
+344 RTPTGKRKLSDGPRV
-359 CGQCNK
+359 CEQCNK

-410 EKPYVCNRCGMAF
+410 EKPYICPRCGMAF

-480 FCEVTF
+480 FCDVTF
-486 PTKGDLRKHLLTCE
+486 PTKGDLRKHLLNCE

-510 VTLHICD
+510 VTLHICE

-544 EVCNRQ
+544 DVCNRQ

-618 TSTVDASSL
+618 ASTVDASSL
-627 IVADSQ
+627 MSEGEGNAE
-633 GGGQQVTEVV
+633 QVTEVV

-659 NGASG
+659 NAAAAAAAST

-683 QHQLAGAQEPMEE
+683 QHQMPGAQEAMEE
-696 GEASTGKEIFEG
+696 EEDSSSGKEIFDG

-723 YVPEVKPTEVNLQVE
+723 YVPEVKQTEVNLQVE
-738 YVQTTTE
+738 YVQTTE
-745 GDQEMT
+745 EDQEMVD
-751 TTTAAA
+751 
-757 TEEES
+757 EEEN

>member
-1 MSFEEG
+1 M
-7 GDLASFAAI
+7 
-16 AESTIANKEVSAET
+16 
-30 VEEATDATKNQETTE
+30 
-45 TKVEQE
+45 
-51 AANNESSEEVTADPA
+51 
-66 PTDQSEKTTEAGNSE
+66 
-81 EVPEAAET
+81 
-89 TENSTVQL
+89 
-97 TSEQQRTYANLQP
+97 
-110 IFLAMEMGQDAVQV
+110 
-124 SQGEEQHQEA
+124 
-134 TGSTTEEIEQQQQ
+134 
-147 QAFIATSS
+147 
-155 EHFTQSSQAASMLL
+155 
-169 SNVVTTSGTEPPASL
+169 
-184 ASILQ
+184 
-189 DVVSGMQSGAGSVP
+189 
-203 AAIITDPNSGSGSFL
+203 
-218 IVNQNGVP
+218 
-226 IVRPV
+226 
-231 LVSNLPAGGVGP
+231 
-243 GGAVSV
+243 
-249 SAETLQVLTAGLHT
+249 
-263 VDDGS
+263 
-268 GGGQETV
+268 
-275 TVDVGATEAEGATA
+275 
-289 ATGEL
+289 
-294 PVEATVDIG
+294 
-303 ADAVAMV
+303 
-310 AGAQTVSQAVTH
+310 
-322 SGADLDEGEEAA
+322 
-334 AALQKPMVAT
+334 
-344 RNPTGKRKLSDGPRV
+344 
-359 CGQCNK
+359 
-365 SFKYPSDLKKHLQ
+365 
-378 IHTDIKKFKCDD
+378 
-390 CGRFFR
+390 
-396 RLHQLN
+396 
-402 VHQRIHSG
+402 
-410 EKPYVCNRCGMAF
+410 
-423 RHDSTVTMHIRTRH
+423 
-437 DHLRPF
+437 
-443 KCDECGSLF
+443 
-452 GRLSHLKKH
+452 
-461 IRKVCGDN
+461 
-469 KNKEKPIAQCR
+469 
-480 FCEVTF
+480 
-486 PTKGDLRKHLLTCE
+486 
-500 KKEAK
+500 
-505 VKAKE
+505 KAKE

-683 QHQLAGAQEPMEE
+683 QHQLTGAQEPMEE

-751 TTTAAA
+751 TTTAAT

>member
-16 AESTIANKEVSAET
+16 AESTIASKEDEPSELAPKG
-30 VEEATDATKNQETTE
+30 EEDGQSSKEEEGAT
-45 TKVEQE
+45 
-51 AANNESSEEVTADPA
+51 NESSIDDTKNEKNAEEA
-66 PTDQSEKTTEAGNSE
+66 SCNTEAISE
-81 EVPEAAET
+81 T
-89 TENSTVQL
+89 DGTSVQL
-97 TSEQQRTYANLQP
+97 TSEQERTYANLQP

-124 SQGEEQHQEA
+124 HQTEEQQHQEG
-134 TGSTTEEIEQQQQ
+134 TPEEMEQRQT
-147 QAFIATSS
+147 AFIATTS
-155 EHFTQSSQAASMLL
+155 EFTNTTQAASMLL
-169 SNVVTTSGTEPPASL
+169 SNVTTTGAEPPASL

-189 DVVSGMQSGAGSVP
+189 DVVSGMQSSSGSVP
-203 AAIITDPNSGSGSFL
+203 AAIITDPSSSSGSFL

-231 LVSNLPAGGVGP
+231 LVSNLPGGGVGAS
-243 GGAVSV
+243 GAVSV
-249 SAETLQVLTAGLHT
+249 SAETLQVLTAGLQA
-263 VDDGS
+263 VDDGTAGS
-268 GGGQETV
+268 AQETV
-275 TVDVGATEAEGATA
+275 AVDVGASTEGTSAG
-289 ATGEL
+289 GEL
-294 PVEATVDIG
+294 SVEATVDIG
-303 ADAVAMV
+303 GD
-310 AGAQTVSQAVTH
+310 TVTLVGGTQAVTQAV
-322 SGADLDEGEEAA
+322 GDATTGLEGSHEETAA
-334 AALQKPMVAT
+334 MQKPVAT
-344 RNPTGKRKLSDGPRV
+344 RTPTGKRKLSDGPRV
-359 CGQCNK
+359 CEQCNK

-410 EKPYVCNRCGMAF
+410 EKPYICPRCGMAF

-480 FCEVTF
+480 FCDVTF
-486 PTKGDLRKHLLTCE
+486 PTKGDLRKHLLNCE

-510 VTLHICD
+510 VTLHICE

-544 EVCNRQ
+544 DVCNRQ

-618 TSTVDASSL
+618 ASTVDASSL
-627 IVADSQ
+627 MSEGQ
-633 GGGQQVTEVV
+633 GNAEQVTEVV

-659 NGASG
+659 NAAAAAAAST

-683 QHQLAGAQEPMEE
+683 QHQMPGAQEAMDEE
-696 GEASTGKEIFEG
+696 EDSSSGKEIFDG

-723 YVPEVKPTEVNLQVE
+723 YVPEVKQTEVNLQVE
-738 YVQTTTE
+738 YVQTTE
-745 GDQEMT
+745 EDQEMVDQ
-751 TTTAAA
+751 
-757 TEEES
+757 EEN